1 MTLRCKNCGGSL
13 KCIFAGGGDRSAFER
28 YECEECGT
36 KGSMSVDF
44 ETNTKKYHNIVV
56 VQ

>member
-13 KCIFAGGGDRSAFER
+13 KCIFSGGGDRSAFER

-44 ETNTKKYHNIVV
+44 ETNTKKYHNVV